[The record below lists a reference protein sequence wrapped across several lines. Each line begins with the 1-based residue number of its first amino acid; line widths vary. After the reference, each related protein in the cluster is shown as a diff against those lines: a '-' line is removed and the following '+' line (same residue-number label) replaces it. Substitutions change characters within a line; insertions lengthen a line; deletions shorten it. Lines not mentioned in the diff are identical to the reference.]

1 LGVAD
6 SWVSRTVGLSWAFGC
21 RGQLGCRGQMG
32 CRGVVEELGVRAL
45 QGCIC
50 NSHECPITSSLLY
63 FLGVHETAMH
73 GTPGQW
79 HPRAPLLRL
88 GCPRA
93 VKSKPPFAD
102 RQKGF
107 LLASP
112 LRVVWNRCSR
122 VWMLY
127 WLTQWNE
134 QKTPDHFS
142 SQSAP
147 LFASIVHAN
156 FGALARTIIS
166 VRAATYI
173 YKS

>member
-1 LGVAD
+1 VVVGGVD
-6 SWVSRTVGLSWAFGC
+6 DFGFWLLVGCFWFLVFGFEKRDRLVVMGLRSWVSEHC
-21 RGQLGCRGQMG
+21 R
-32 CRGVVEELGVRAL
+32 VV
-45 QGCIC
+45 IC

-112 LRVVWNRCSR
+112 LRVVLEQCSR

-127 WLTQWNE
+127 WLNQWNE
-134 QKTPDHFS
+134 QKTPGHFS

-147 LFASIVHAN
+147 LFTSHCAC
-156 FGALARTIIS
+156 
-166 VRAATYI
+166 
-173 YKS
+173 